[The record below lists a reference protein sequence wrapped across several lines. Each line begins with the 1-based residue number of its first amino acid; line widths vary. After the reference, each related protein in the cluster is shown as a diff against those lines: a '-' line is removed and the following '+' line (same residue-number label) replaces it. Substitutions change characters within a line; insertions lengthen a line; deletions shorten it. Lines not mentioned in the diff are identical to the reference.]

1 MKPIKL
7 SMTAF
12 GPYRDTETIDFT
24 ELESNQIFV
33 ISGATGAGKTTI
45 FDGICFA
52 LYGSV
57 SGEERE
63 NAGNVRSDFATD
75 DLHTSVELVFQI
87 KGKKYRVLRQ
97 IGHVKKGNKSS
108 TGDKTEFVE
117 IVDSQEIPV
126 LDSHRVRDLNLKLE
140 ELIGL
145 TKDQFKQIVMLPQG
159 EFRKLLTSDSKNK
172 EAILRKIF
180 KTESFDQ
187 MTNRLKSKKT
197 EAEKQ
202 LVAIQAEEQSF
213 IQHINETIPQRQ
225 SKLFEVLAQQ
235 YKSSTQLIEGLQ
247 EEADYYATLTSTQQ
261 SLLNEQRIVVENV
274 QKEFNHAEQ
283 FNKEFARFEEAKIEK
298 ERLVQKEIIISER
311 KNQLSLAEKAEH
323 IIPYEQ
329 AFRSQRVELLNLQEQ
344 LKTIIERSND
354 AAKKFDEAKTIYEE
368 FQKRMPDQQINVD
381 QLKEWNR
388 ILPFYAEV
396 THLQKQLQSKLVDSE
411 KMQKE
416 IKDWTEQSKV
426 IKSEIVIF
434 NEEKQSLKQITE
446 KFEQVYEE
454 KMKVDQIVTL
464 AQKVDVYQKDLKHF
478 EEQQKQSINLLKTA
492 HETYM
497 ELEKNWIS
505 SQAYILAE
513 QLVEG
518 EPCPV
523 CGSKNHEKVHELA
536 VKIVTKDELDAAS
549 LKKQYAEKEI
559 HTLQAKIDQ
568 LKEMIQQ
575 ENQLIEEVT
584 NEGLPYLVALQQ
596 QLTEQ
601 LKAIQDSK
609 TKLRKLEQSTVQ
621 KEESLEKLRT
631 AMSEVNSKNSELAV
645 EVSELQLLIRE
656 KSAQLPKSF
665 EHQQQLENSI
675 AELMKKTSLF
685 EREQKNALTQY
696 ELTLKQAT
704 SLATSKENQQ
714 KFVEQAE
721 GKLAKAEEQFKEKVL
736 EAGFENGKEYT
747 SSRLLPEQINQIR
760 QEIEQYNQQ
769 LFALN
774 LEIEKNSSKFEK
786 QTRYEL
792 EQIQNKLNEAS
803 QLLTQKINDLNNTV
817 HLTKNIARML
827 TQMKK
832 SNEEKAALESR
843 AGNII
848 KLYDLLSGKN
858 TKKISFERYLQIE
871 YLEQIIQ
878 AANERLLPLSNG
890 QYRLSRSERL
900 DSNGKQS
907 GLSLDVYDTYTGQER
922 DVKTLSGGEQFNAS
936 LCLALGMSDM
946 IQSFRGNVQMETMF
960 VDEGF
965 GTLDEEALAK
975 AIDTLVEL
983 QKSGRMIGIISHVA
997 ELKDTIPATLLV
1009 KKSKE
1014 GYSHTQFMIK

>member
-75 DLHTSVELVFQI
+75 DLHTSVELIFQI
-87 KGKKYRVLRQ
+87 KGKKYRVFRQ
-97 IGHVKKGNKSS
+97 LGHVKKGNKSA

-117 IVDSQEIPV
+117 IVDGNEVPV

-187 MTNRLKSKKT
+187 MTNRLKLKKT

-202 LVAIQAEEQSF
+202 LAAIQAEEQAF
-213 IQHINETIPQRQ
+213 IQIIQDTIPQRE
-225 SKLFEVLAQQ
+225 SKVFDVLAQQ
-235 YKSSTQLIEGLQ
+235 YKSTTQLIEGLE
-247 EEADYYATLTSTQQ
+247 EEARFYDVLTSTQQ
-261 SLLNEQRIVVENV
+261 TLLEEQKSVVESV

-283 FNKEFARFEEAKIEK
+283 FNKEFDEFEAA
-298 ERLVQKEIIISER
+298 QKEKARLKLHETVINDQKKRLNE
-311 KNQLSLAEKAEH
+311 AEKAEH

-329 AFRSQRVELLNLQEQ
+329 TYRTQRKDLVNLQDQ
-344 LKTIIERSND
+344 LEKIQKQSDE
-354 AAKKFDEAKTIYEE
+354 AAKVFEEAQKIYKE
-368 FQKRMPDQQINVD
+368 FQLNVPTQQKNLE

-396 THLQKQLQSKLVDSE
+396 TNLQKQLEIKRLSFE
-411 KMQKE
+411 KMEKE
-416 IKDWTEQSKV
+416 IAKWTEQSLDL
-426 IKSEIVIF
+426 KSEMTVL
-434 NEEKQSLKQITE
+434 NEEKQKLKQTAEHFE
-446 KFEQVYEE
+446 KVFEE
-454 KMKVDQIVTL
+454 KSKVDQVVHR
-464 AQKVDVYQKDLKHF
+464 AQKVEMYQKELQQLETTQLELK
-478 EEQQKQSINLLKTA
+478 KQFNMSKSHYLQ
-492 HETYM
+492 
-497 ELEKNWIS
+497 LEKNWIS
-505 SQAYILAE
+505 SQAFILAE
-513 QLVEG
+513 QLVDG

-523 CGSKNHEKVHELA
+523 CGSKNHEKIHDLA
-536 VKIVTKDELDAAS
+536 VKVVTKEELDAANQE
-549 LKKQYAEKEI
+549 KQLREKEI
-559 HTLQAKIDQ
+559 HTIQAKINQMNDSI
-568 LKEMIQQ
+568 MQ
-575 ENQLIEEVT
+575 ENKLIEEVT
-584 NEGLPYLVALQQ
+584 TEGLAYLLVIQQ
-596 QLTEQ
+596 QLSEQ
-601 LKAIQDSK
+601 LQLIQQSR
-609 TKLRKLEQSTVQ
+609 TKLKEIELLISEKEQ
-621 KEESLEKLRT
+621 SLEKLRIST
-631 AMSEVNSKNSELAV
+631 NDLNLKMSESSTEIT
-645 EVSELQLLIRE
+645 ELQLLIRE
-656 KSAQLPKSF
+656 KIVQLPKSF
-665 EHQQQLENSI
+665 EHQSQLENSI
-675 AELMKKTSLF
+675 EELVKITSLF
-685 EREQKNALTQY
+685 ERELKNATAQY
-696 ELTLKQAT
+696 EQTLKNTT
-704 SLATSKENQQ
+704 SLLTSYENQQ
-714 KFVEQAE
+714 RYVSQAE
-721 GKLAKAEEQFKEKVL
+721 DKLAIAEAQFKEKVL

-747 SSRLLPEQINQIR
+747 SARLLPEQLLAIR
-760 QEIEQYNQQ
+760 QEIEQFNQQ
-769 LFALN
+769 LYAL
-774 LEIEKNSSKFEK
+774 EQQIEKNRNKFEQK
-786 QTRYEL
+786 EKFEL
-792 EQIQNKLNEAS
+792 EKIQSKLTAAS
-803 QLLTQKINDLNNTV
+803 SLLTQRINELNNTV
-817 HLTKNIARML
+817 HLTKNIDRML
-827 TQMKK
+827 LQMKK
-832 SNEEKAALESR
+832 ANDEKEALEKR

-858 TKKISFERYLQIE
+858 SKKISFERYLQIE